1 MSASRFKKLCT
12 CFTSYQDIPAILLL
26 IVLYVFQGISIGIS
40 AAIPFLI
47 QSNYRA
53 GNYGLQATFSIS
65 AWPHAMKLL
74 WAPIVDSIYVN
85 FIGRRKTW
93 LIITQYA
100 IGIEL
105 IVLASRIDDLF
116 GRDPNKAYSQLGS
129 HHPVAIIPLTI
140 AFFILTFLTATQD
153 VAVDGWALT
162 LLSK

>member
-1 MSASRFKKLCT
+1 MVVVVVCLDSRACPQIFLPY
-12 CFTSYQDIPAILLL
+12 FPLDFIY
-26 IVLYVFQGISIGIS
+26 GISIGIS
-40 AAIPFLI
+40 AAIPFLL
-47 QSNYRA
+47 QSNYRT
-53 GNYGLQATFSIS
+53 GGYNLQATFSIS

-116 GRDPNKAYSQLGS
+116 GRDPNKAYVNFHVG
-129 HHPVAIIPLTI
+129 A
-140 AFFILTFLTATQD
+140 
-153 VAVDGWALT
+153 
-162 LLSK
+162 

>member
-1 MSASRFKKLCT
+1 MLPSRFKKLCT

-26 IVLYVFQGISIGIS
+26 MLLYVFQGISIGIS
-40 AAIPFLI
+40 ASIPFLL

-53 GNYGLQATFSIS
+53 GGYNLQATFSIS
-65 AWPHAMKLL
+65 AWPFAMKLL

-93 LIITQYA
+93 LIITQYT

-105 IVLASRIDDLF
+105 IVLASRIDDWF
-116 GRDPNKAYSQLGS
+116 GRDPNKAWSQLGS

-140 AFFILTFLTATQD
+140 TFFVLTFRQLHKILRLMA
-153 VAVDGWALT
+153 GP
-162 LLSK
+162 